1 MIADEQF
8 GVGKLTVSHQSVS
21 VDDIICISVLLQT
34 SFVHNLMQTSVIETV
49 ILFRGEKSAL

>member
-1 MIADEQF
+1 MGIRMAVWFWISTAIANEQF

-34 SFVHNLMQTSVIETV
+34 
-49 ILFRGEKSAL
+49 